1 MLTCQSITPSIPV
14 SPRNKELANKDTIF
28 ESNCNI
34 YHNFYALLFFFALLK
49 TNVVIVILFILG
61 FGSTLTL
68 AQQVPTGFLLRG
80 YILGADT
87 TNTIPLANILK
98 KPSGER
104 YISNRFG
111 AFGIRVQEGDTLVFS
126 VIGYQ
131 NYILPVKKYVVNNLT
146 DPIRVRMKSTV
157 YKLKE
162 AEVNYNQKKKDS
174 VARAAAKILKTS
186 PLLNDYNHQRS
197 WILGYTGA
205 PLSDLLSQGSS
216 RLAQYQKIERLR
228 ALYYEQEMVDHKYT
242 NELVVRATGMPVKR
256 VSDFKKFCNLPHYF
270 ILNSNDYDL
279 VLAIRNCY
287 EDFKK
292 TISN

>member
-1 MLTCQSITPSIPV
+1 MLKTKYSFFV
-14 SPRNKELANKDTIF
+14 
-28 ESNCNI
+28 
-34 YHNFYALLFFFALLK
+34 LFFCCVSLVQTK
-49 TNVVIVILFILG
+49 
-61 FGSTLTL
+61 

-111 AFGIRVQEGDTLVFS
+111 AFGIRVQEDDTLVFS

-146 DPIRVRMKSTV
+146 DPIRVRMKATV

-186 PLLNDYNHQRS
+186 PVLNDYNHQRS
-197 WILGYTGA
+197 WVLGYTGQ

-216 RLAQYQKIERLR
+216 RLVQYQKIERLR

-242 NELVVRATGMPVKR
+242 DALVIRATGMLPKR
-256 VSDFKKFCNLPHYF
+256 VSEFKKFCNLPHYF

-292 TISN
+292 TNPR